1 MRTNLN
7 DITADEI
14 KAKLIEFNFDDIIQN
29 ITSLQE
35 TTELIINL
43 SSDEAEVKEECFR
56 HLSET
61 LYFINRFAKMNRE
74 LLYFHN

>member
-1 MRTNLN
+1 MRTNLK
-7 DITADEI
+7 DVPADEI
-14 KAKLIEFNFDDIIQN
+14 KQKLLDFNFDDIIHN
-29 ITSLQE
+29 ITDLQE

-43 SSDEAEVKEECFR
+43 SSQENEVKEECMR

-74 LLYFHN
+74 LLYVQ